1 MIVPR
6 CKKKVND
13 IFGREDLEMETA
25 KLMTIRQT
33 AKAKIAPEHYL
44 RMLEKQGR
52 LPGVRSGNRFLVHT
66 GLLIEQLDRES
77 LAAANGKGSTEEV
90 G

>member
-1 MIVPR
+1 
-6 CKKKVND
+6 
-13 IFGREDLEMETA
+13 META